1 MIDDDA
7 PASTPPTTAVVSIN
21 WEGLKRFLGWQGTT
35 AELRQLELERPR
47 AAAPGAPAPRAVAA
61 GGVNRSDP
69 NGI

>member
-47 AAAPGAPAPRAVAA
+47 AAAASAAAPRAAV
-61 GGVNRSDP
+61 GGVKRSDP